1 MQYIKWK
8 QIKKVINQYGELPI
22 KMKLLIK
29 ALGLS
34 IILFACNGKPVQYPD
49 TNVAEII
56 NGINWNGNF
65 DDVEK
70 TLKEKFKLEFGASK
84 FNETG
89 AAVAYEFEG
98 GKLFGKNT
106 ESWVAG
112 FLHDKLNAI
121 IIKFAGGENAG
132 DLYTEICGKLDSSL
146 GKSKMELE
154 KSKFWTYST
163 NNGQNVFNVICNI
176 APNTNDVLVVIK
188 RNL

>member
-1 MQYIKWK
+1 
-8 QIKKVINQYGELPI
+8 
-22 KMKLLIK
+22 MKLLIK

-49 TNVAEII
+49 TNVTEII
-56 NGINWNGNF
+56 NGINWDGNF

-70 TLKEKFKLEFGASK
+70 TLNEKFNLEFGTSK

-89 AAVAYEFEG
+89 GAVAYEFEG

-106 ESWVAG
+106 ESWVTG

-121 IIKFAGGENAG
+121 IIKFAGGENPG
-132 DLYTEICGKLDSSL
+132 GLYNEICGKLDSSL

-154 KSKFWTYST
+154 KSKFWTYT
-163 NNGQNVFNVICNI
+163 TKNGQNVFSVICNI